1 MPTHMD
7 RTTLTWKVTPDL
19 LGVVDASGIFT
30 DTNPAWLTTLGLLP
44 EEIES
49 RQFFEF
55 LHPDDLDRSR
65 AAFEEVK
72 QGKPV
77 LQFENRY
84 RHKDGSYRWLSW
96 NAVPEGD
103 RFFCSARDV
112 TRAKEH
118 EAHLATREQE
128 ARFREQFIAVLGHD
142 LRNPLTATGAVL
154 RLLANE
160 PQSAKALEL
169 LAHGRQS
176 VTRMSTLIN
185 DILDFARSRLGNG
198 IEIDRSRKTELR
210 PVLSQAVEEIR
221 LANPDAAL
229 HEEYSF
235 EDPLNCDSE
244 RIAQL
249 VSNLLSNAVT
259 HGARGKPVTVTARDD
274 GSEFLLSVA
283 NTGDPIPRETMDLL
297 FEPFT
302 RAETRESQNGL
313 GLGLFIAQQIAK
325 GHGGLLTAQS
335 DEQQTVFTLRM
346 PRRG

>member
-1 MPTHMD
+1 MD
-7 RTTLTWKVTPDL
+7 RTSLTWKVTPDL

-30 DTNPAWLTTLGLLP
+30 DTNPAWFKTLGLLP

-49 RQFFEF
+49 RQFFDF
-55 LHPDDLDRSR
+55 LHPDDMSR
-65 AAFEEVK
+65 TEAAFERVK
-72 QGKPV
+72 QGNPV

-103 RFFCSARDV
+103 RFICSARDV
-112 TRAKEH
+112 TLAKEQ
-118 EAHLATREQE
+118 EAHLASNKQE

-142 LRNPLTATGAVL
+142 LRNPLSAVGATL
-154 RLLANE
+154 RLLENE
-160 PQSAKALEL
+160 PQSAKALEI
-169 LAHGRQS
+169 LALGRQS
-176 VTRMSTLIN
+176 VSRMSVLIN
-185 DILDFARSRLGNG
+185 DILDFARARLGNG
-198 IEIDRSRKTELR
+198 IEINRSQTAALR

-221 LANPDAAL
+221 LANPDTPL

-235 EDPLNCDSE
+235 RDPLDCDPE

-259 HGARGKPVTVTARDD
+259 HGTPGKPVTVTARDD
-274 GSEFLLSVA
+274 GDAFTLSIA
-283 NTGDPIPRETMDLL
+283 NAGNPIPQQTMELL

>member
-30 DTNPAWLTTLGLLP
+30 DTNPAWYTTLGLLP
-44 EEIES
+44 EDIET
-49 RQFFEF
+49 RQFFHF
-55 LHPDDLDRSR
+55 VHPDDISR
-65 AAFEEVK
+65 TEAAFERVK
-72 QGKPV
+72 HGHPV

-112 TRAKEH
+112 TRAKEN

-142 LRNPLTATGAVL
+142 LRNPLSAVGAAL
-154 RLLANE
+154 RLLENE
-160 PQSAKALEL
+160 PQSAKALEIL
-169 LAHGRQS
+169 SLGRQS
-176 VTRMSTLIN
+176 VTRMSSLIN
-185 DILDFARSRLGNG
+185 DILDFARARLGNG
-198 IEIDRSRKTELR
+198 IEIGHPEKTDLR
-210 PVLSQAVEEIR
+210 PVLSQTVEEIR
-221 LANPDAAL
+221 LANPDTDL
-229 HEEYSF
+229 REEYSF
-235 EDPLNCDSE
+235 QDPLACDPE
-244 RIAQL
+244 RMAQL

-259 HGARGKPVTVTARDD
+259 HGTPGKPVTVTASDD
-274 GSEFLLSVA
+274 GDDFILSVA
-283 NTGDPIPRETMDLL
+283 NAGKPIPQETMDLL

-302 RAETRESQNGL
+302 RAEMRASQNGL

-346 PRRG
+346 PRS

>member
-1 MPTHMD
+1 MPTHLD
-7 RTTLTWKVTPDL
+7 RTTLTWKITPDL
-19 LGVVDASGIFT
+19 LGVIDSSGIFT
-30 DTNPAWLTTLGLLP
+30 DTNPAWFKTLGLLP

-49 RQFFEF
+49 RQFFHF
-55 LHPDDLDRSR
+55 LHPDDMSR
-65 AAFEEVK
+65 TEAAFELVK
-72 QGKPV
+72 QGNPV

-103 RFFCSARDV
+103 RFVCSARDV
-112 TRAKEH
+112 TKAKEN

-142 LRNPLTATGAVL
+142 LRNPLTAIGAVL
-154 RLLANE
+154 RLLGNE

-169 LAHGRQS
+169 LANGRQS
-176 VTRMSTLIN
+176 VTRMSSLIN
-185 DILDFARSRLGNG
+185 DILDFARARLGNG
-198 IEIDRSRKTELR
+198 IEMNRSRKIELR
-210 PVLSQAVEEIR
+210 PVLSQTVEEIR
-221 LANPDAAL
+221 LANPDTAL
-229 HEEYSF
+229 REEYSF
-235 EDPLNCDSE
+235 EDPIGCDPE

-259 HGARGKPVTVTARDD
+259 HGTPGKPVTVTAGDD
-274 GSEFLLSVA
+274 GGDFTLSIA
-283 NTGDPIPRETMDLL
+283 NAGEPIPPDTIELL

-325 GHGGLLTAQS
+325 GHGGLLSVQS
-335 DEQQTVFTLRM
+335 DEQQTVFTLRI
-346 PRRG
+346 PRQG